1 MDILVRYCD
10 YEKKIGATRYL
21 DSEFMGGANANQIL
35 DSSIEVS
42 KKLNQRH
49 MLQIS
54 SDRPN
59 VN

>member
-1 MDILVRYCD
+1 MK
-10 YEKKIGATRYL
+10 KKIGTTRYL

-54 SDRPN
+54 SDRLN